1 MEDRENSVCKKEL
14 ARRMVRESAVL
25 LKNEG
30 QLLPLKKNTRIA
42 VFGRAQLDTFVSG
55 NGSGAAH
62 RDGCKSI
69 LQAFIEQ
76 GLLPME
82 GLAYLYRE
90 KIAAEGEEDPD
101 AFDWSMA
108 GQYINSG
115 IMYEIFG
122 KYHAPKAEPD
132 VPEELFKEA
141 SERTDTAVWILG
153 RNSGGEECDR
163 HLEGD
168 YYLTES
174 ERRLIGRICNFF
186 PKVVLILNVNGLVDL
201 AWTKEY
207 EAIRS
212 ILFLGIPG
220 EEGAD
225 ALAELVSGEA
235 SPCGKLAVTI
245 AENYEDYPAAKDFTW
260 DKEDEGKLKTY
271 ESYGLD
277 AAENGSVG
285 FRKSPVTV
293 YREGLYLG
301 YRYFSTFGKDFSPVK
316 KPLYPF
322 GYGLSYTTFSL
333 NLQGV
338 EEGKDK
344 IVLRVEVENTG
355 ERAGRETVQVYLSV
369 ECREI
374 ERPGIELMD
383 GKIEGPEQA
392 SREMESSGPE
402 QASREM
408 ESSEPGQAGREIESP
423 EHGLADGKIG
433 NSEPEQAGREAE
445 SLEPRLANWEIENL
459 KSEFVER
466 ELERPGLVLV
476 GWEKTKLLERKEKTV
491 CRVEIPWERFA
502 CYDEEQAAWVIS
514 AGSYRLLVGN
524 SSGNLQEAVKIP
536 VEKRILVKQCKNRLG
551 LRDCNRGKLEFLRPE
566 TDGTQETR
574 NVTAVEREP
583 DAGQMV
589 EAARMSAAGRM
600 SETVK
605 TSDAEQ
611 WADAAQMQESKDGN
625 ETPALSIE
633 ELASLCVGYGPGVPF
648 AAFGDGSEPA
658 TIFDEAGNPL
668 TENDHPTGFAGYVS
682 PAIKEKGIH
691 SVFYKDGPAG
701 IGQFAWPCE
710 MLTACSF
717 DRELWYAFGEEM
729 GRECEAEQVDVWL
742 APAMNLHRHPLC
754 GRNFEYFSEDP
765 LLAGICGCEIARGV
779 QENHPVL
786 VCAKHFAA
794 NEQETWRRGSAGR
807 QYDAADSILEER
819 TLRELYL
826 KPFELMVR
834 GASLQ
839 CIMTSFNKING
850 TFAAGSRELCTEILR
865 EEWGFSG
872 FVVTDWGDMDVV
884 VDGADAVHAGND
896 IVMPGGPPVI
906 RQILQGHAEGRVSR
920 EDLERSVR
928 RLLRICGGT
937 RLRDRM

>member
-1 MEDRENSVCKKEL
+1 M
-14 ARRMVRESAVL
+14 
-25 LKNEG
+25 
-30 QLLPLKKNTRIA
+30 
-42 VFGRAQLDTFVSG
+42 SG

-76 GLLPME
+76 GLLPEE

-90 KIAAEGEEDPD
+90 KIAAEGEKDPD

-141 SERTDTAVWILG
+141 SEGTDTAVWILG

-174 ERRLIGRICNFF
+174 ERQLIGRICAFF

-245 AENYEDYPAAKDFTW
+245 AENYEDYPAARDFTW

-293 YREGLYLG
+293 YREGIYLG
-301 YRYFSTFGKDFSPVK
+301 YRYFSIFGKDFSTVK
-316 KPLYPF
+316 TSLYPF

-344 IVLRVEVENTG
+344 IVLNVEAENTG

-374 ERPGIELMD
+374 ERLRLELMD

-392 SREMESSGPE
+392 
-402 QASREM
+402 
-408 ESSEPGQAGREIESP
+408 
-423 EHGLADGKIG
+423 
-433 NSEPEQAGREAE
+433 GREAE
-445 SLEPRLANWEIENL
+445 SSEPRLANWEIENS

-466 ELERPGLVLV
+466 ELERPGLALV

-502 CYDEEQAAWVIS
+502 CYDEEQAAWVIP

-524 SSGNLQEAVKIP
+524 SSENLQEAVKIP

-551 LRDCNRGKLEFLRPE
+551 LRDCNRGKLEFLRRGTEDTLNIGKMPE
-566 TDGTQETR
+566 TEGISNTGQRTGAEETPE
-574 NVTAVEREP
+574 AV
-583 DAGQMV
+583 
-589 EAARMSAAGRM
+589 RMSGALKMPGTVQILDAVRM

-605 TSDAEQ
+605 SDTERMPE
-611 WADAAQMQESKDGN
+611 AAQKANKEQIEEGMGRNPLPS
-625 ETPALSIE
+625 LSLE

-658 TIFDEAGNPL
+658 TVFDEAGNPL

-729 GRECEAEQVDVWL
+729 GRECEAERVDVWL

-834 GASLQ
+834 EASLQ

-872 FVVTDWGDMDVV
+872 LVVTDWGDMDVV

-928 RLLRICGGT
+928 RLLRICDRA
-937 RLRDRM
+937 RLKDRT